1 MAKEK
6 LISIITL
13 ITLMLPVN
21 VGQEVVGEKREDEPK
36 MVIEQQEVSNEIVE
50 EKYMEVVLPRNLNYN
65 MYDLR
70 EPSGVWV
77 EELDVILKDTGLED
91 ISDVLIYCEDTYH
104 VNALFLLALVSWE
117 SSYGTSDLAV
127 YKNNLTGYM
136 AYNENSYNSAKYFK
150 SKAECV
156 ETTAKLLANN
166 YLNEEGAYFE
176 GFGIEDVNKHYCL
189 LDDGSPDYAWSK
201 GISTVA
207 REYIEKLNQLPKRV
221 VKA

>member
-6 LISIITL
+6 LITLITL
-13 ITLMLPVN
+13 ITVMLPVN
-21 VGQEVVGEKREDEPK
+21 VGREVVAENDVEPR
-36 MVIEQQEVSNEIVE
+36 MVAEEHEVSNEVK
-50 EKYMEVVLPRNLNYN
+50 EKTYMEVVLPRNLNYN
-65 MYDLR
+65 IYDLR

-91 ISDVLIYCEDTYH
+91 ISDVLKYCEDTYH

-117 SSYGTSDLAV
+117 SSYGTSDLAI

-136 AYNENSYNSAKYFK
+136 AYNENSYESAKYFR

-156 ETTAKLLANN
+156 ETTARLLAKN

-176 GFGIEDVNKHYCL
+176 GFGIRDVNKHYCL
-189 LDDGSPDYAWSK
+189 LDDGSPDFAWSE
-201 GISTVA
+201 GISKVA
-207 REYIEKLNQLPKRV
+207 NEYIEKLNQLPKRV